1 MGSVEDFQSRSREFA
16 RRFLKTAVVV
26 DDRAFMSFGEADGP
40 RSEVL
45 TPGRR
50 RANTSREDQH
60 PARHPSEHS
69 LDARY
74 IMDSFSSLGVICGV
88 LGPEQS
94 ELEAMRQADVV
105 VLDWLLRDG
114 SSEHT
119 LNLLRKLL
127 TAESERHSLRLIAI
141 YTGETGLEDIYQE
154 IFDELQNNSL
164 DPKEDDNK
172 TIIPYRHGRIVLY
185 AKSAVN
191 LAKALKDRSVAED
204 ELPERLVE
212 DFASMTEGLLP
223 SIALTSLTAVR
234 EGEHKILDRFRAE
247 LDPAFVAHMACLP
260 DPEDAE
266 RQIVVHVAEELR
278 GLVDEVV
285 AAESPA
291 GRQAVEGWL
300 RRDGRASFEFGD
312 TKLDLRQTIQLA
324 SEGLEASNAFSKNAK
339 KKAFE
344 FLSAGFAQPGAVDL
358 DERLAWIMSFR
369 TVYNAPP
376 PILWLGSVVTTKED
390 DDDKHL
396 ICMRPRCDS
405 VRLDEETTFIFLPL
419 VAPPKGKEQIVTR
432 IGQDFTRRSIGLDPS
447 GWVLRRF
454 APSEGHRA
462 ITASPRESDDGFEF
476 TDTCGMKYVWQG
488 EIKAEHAHRIAQKF
502 AETLSRVAVDESEW
516 LRRLARKS

>member
-1 MGSVEDFQSRSREFA
+1 MGSVEDFQSRSRGLA

-26 DDRAFMSFGEADGP
+26 DDRAYMPFGEADGP

-45 TPGRR
+45 TPGRGTRLSSQKDQVHAR
-50 RANTSREDQH
+50 RR
-60 PARHPSEHS
+60 SEHT
-69 LDARY
+69 LDARS
-74 IMDSFSSLGVICGV
+74 IMDSFAALGVICGV
-88 LGPEQS
+88 VGPEQS
-94 ELEAMRQADVV
+94 ELEGMRQADIV

-119 LNLLRKLL
+119 LTLLRELL
-127 TAESERHSLRLIAI
+127 AAESERHSLRLIAI
-141 YTGETGLEDIYQE
+141 YTGETRLDEIYQNVFE
-154 IFDELQNNSL
+154 ELKNNSL
-164 DPKEDDNK
+164 DPKEDENK
-172 TIIPYRHGRIVLY
+172 TTIPYRHGRIVIY

-191 LAKALKDRSVAED
+191 LPSGQKDRSVAED
-204 ELPERLVE
+204 ELPQKLVE
-212 DFASMTEGLLP
+212 DFAAMTEGLLP

-291 GRQAVEGWL
+291 GRQAVEGWI
-300 RRDGRASFEFGD
+300 RRDGRASFKFGD
-312 TKLDLRQTIQLA
+312 KKLDLGQTIQLA
-324 SEGLEASNAFSKNAK
+324 SEGLEASDAFSKNAK

-454 APSEGHRA
+454 APSGGHRA
-462 ITASPRESDDGFEF
+462 ITASQRESDDGFEF

-488 EIKAEHAHRIAQKF
+488 EIKAERAHRIAQTF
-502 AETLSRVAVDESEW
+502 AVALSRVAVDESEW
-516 LRRLARKS
+516 LRRLAQKS

>member
-1 MGSVEDFQSRSREFA
+1 MEDFQSRSREFA
-16 RRFLKTAVVV
+16 QRFLKTAVVV
-26 DDRAFMSFGEADGP
+26 DDRAYMPFGEADGP

-50 RANTSREDQH
+50 PSNTSQEDQR
-60 PARHPSEHS
+60 PVRRPSEHT
-69 LDARY
+69 LDARS
-74 IMDSFSSLGVICGV
+74 IMDSFSALGVICGV

-94 ELEAMRQADVV
+94 ELEAMRQADIV
-105 VLDWLLRDG
+105 VLDWLLRDD
-114 SSEHT
+114 SPERT
-119 LNLLRKLL
+119 LTLLRELL

-141 YTGETGLEDIYQE
+141 YTGETRLDEIYQDV
-154 IFDELQNNSL
+154 FDELNNKSL
-164 DPKEDDNK
+164 DPKEDENK
-172 TIIPYRHGRIVLY
+172 TSIPYRHGRIVIY

-191 LAKALKDRSVAED
+191 LARAQKNRSVVEG
-204 ELPERLVE
+204 ELPPKLVE
-212 DFASMTEGLLP
+212 DFAFMTEGLLP

-247 LDPAFVAHMACLP
+247 LDPAFVAHMACLL

-278 GLVDEVV
+278 GLVDEAV

-291 GRQAVEGWL
+291 GTQAVDSWI
-300 RRDGRASFEFGD
+300 RRDGREAYTFGD
-312 TKLDLRQTIQLA
+312 RELNVEETVALVT
-324 SEGLEASNAFSKNAK
+324 EGLKASALRES
-339 KKAFE
+339 AFE
-344 FLSAGFAQPGAVDL
+344 NLSAGFARAGLDDDL
-358 DERLAWIMSFR
+358 DEELAWIMSFR

-376 PILWLGSVVTTKED
+376 PTLWLGSVVMMEED
-390 DDDKHL
+390 GDEKHL

-405 VRLDEETTFIFLPL
+405 VRLDKETTFIFLPL
-419 VAPPKGKEQIVTR
+419 VTPPKGKEQIVTR
-432 IGQDFTRRSIGLDPS
+432 IGQDFTRRGIGLDPS
-447 GWVLRRF
+447 GWVLRQF
-454 APSEGHRA
+454 QPSEGSRA
-462 ITASPRESDDGFEF
+462 VIATKREPDDCVEF

>member
-1 MGSVEDFQSRSREFA
+1 MKDFRSRSREFA

-26 DDRAFMSFGEADGP
+26 DDRAYMLFGGDDGP

-50 RANTSREDQH
+50 PPTLNQENQH
-60 PARHPSEHS
+60 PDGQRSQHT
-69 LDARY
+69 LDARF

-88 LGPEQS
+88 LGPEKPQM
-94 ELEAMRQADVV
+94 EAMRQADIV

-114 SSEHT
+114 CPEHT
-119 LNLLRKLL
+119 LSLLRELL
-127 TAESERHSLRLIAI
+127 TGERERNSLRLIAI
-141 YTGETGLEDIYQE
+141 YTGEARLEEIYQDV
-154 IFDELQNNSL
+154 FDELKSNSL
-164 DPKEDDNK
+164 DPKEDEKK
-172 TIIPYRHGRIVLY
+172 TTIQYRHGRIVIY
-185 AKSAVN
+185 AKSGVN

-204 ELPERLVE
+204 ELPQELVE

-234 EGEHKILDRFRAE
+234 EGEHEILDRFRAE

-278 GLVDEVV
+278 GLVDEAV

-291 GRQAVEGWL
+291 GREAVEGWI

-312 TKLDLRQTIQLA
+312 KKLDLGQTIQLA
-324 SEGLEASNAFSKNAK
+324 TEGLEASKAFSKSAK

-344 FLSAGFAQPGAVDL
+344 FLSAGFAQPGDVDL
-358 DERLAWIMSFR
+358 DEQLAWIMSFR

-376 PILWLGSVVTTKED
+376 PILWLGSVITMKED
-390 DDDKHL
+390 GDDKHL

-405 VRLDEETTFIFLPL
+405 VRLDDKTTFIFLPL
-419 VAPPKGKEQIVTR
+419 VAPPKNKEQIVTR
-432 IGQDFTRRSIGLDPS
+432 TDQGFTRRSIELDPS
-447 GWVLRRF
+447 GWVLRQF
-454 APSEGHRA
+454 EPTEGSRA
-462 ITASPRESDDGFEF
+462 ITATRRESDDGFEF
-476 TDTCGMKYVWQG
+476 TDTCKRKYVWQG
-488 EIKAEHAHRIAQKF
+488 EIQTEYAHRIAQTF
-502 AETLSRVAVDESEW
+502 AGALSRVAVDESEW
-516 LRRLARKS
+516 LRRLAQKN